1 MNVKKELDPRTVL
14 GIVFILVMLGLAIN
28 KPLPSHVLLIICN
41 IYLLTAKAYY
51 ECVLY
56 SVIYII
62 IAGLMFYIHHIPN
75 TTVALTIVSISYFVQ
90 KFIIAIMMIE
100 FLKRKTS
107 MPYVISAMQTMKF
120 PNAVAIP
127 FIVILRYM
135 PTLKE
140 DYRHLKDSLKI
151 RGLRTS
157 GVQFFIH
164 PIRSLE
170 FMIVPIL
177 FRSIRVAE
185 ELSTS
190 VLLRG
195 IENYKNRTNVYPL
208 KFTKTDFVYGLC
220 TAIAVGAVSYLQFS
234 NRVEFMF

>member
-1 MNVKKELDPRTVL
+1 MKMNVKKELDPRTVL
-14 GIVFILVMLGLAIN
+14 GIVFIFITLGLAIN
-28 KPLPSHVLLIICN
+28 KPLSSHILLLICN
-41 IYLLTAKAYY
+41 IYLITSKAYR

-62 IAGLMFYIHHIPN
+62 IAGLMFYIYHIPN
-75 TTVALTIVSISYFVQ
+75 TTLALTIVSISYFVQ
-90 KFIIAIMMIE
+90 KFVIAVMMIE

-135 PTLKE
+135 PTLRE
-140 DYRHLKDSLKI
+140 DYGYLKDSLKI
-151 RGLRTS
+151 RGIRTS
-157 GVQFFIH
+157 GIEFFIH

-195 IENYKNRTNVYPL
+195 IENYKNRTNIYPL
-208 KFTKTDFVYGLC
+208 KFTKIDAGYALFTV
-220 TAIAVGAVSYLQFS
+220 IAVSMLYYLQF
-234 NRVEFMF
+234 

>member
-1 MNVKKELDPRTVL
+1 MKMNVKKELDPRTVL
-14 GIVFILVMLGLAIN
+14 GIVFIFITLGLAIN
-28 KPLPSHVLLIICN
+28 KPLSSHILLLICN
-41 IYLLTAKAYY
+41 IYLITSKAYR

-62 IAGLMFYIHHIPN
+62 IAGLMFYIRYIPN
-75 TTVALTIVSISYFVQ
+75 NTVALTIVSISYFVQ
-90 KFIIAIMMIE
+90 KFVIAMMMIE

-135 PTLKE
+135 PTLRE
-140 DYRHLKDSLKI
+140 DYGYLKDSLKI
-151 RGLRTS
+151 RGIRTS
-157 GVQFFIH
+157 GIEFFIH

-195 IENYKNRTNVYPL
+195 IENYKNRTNIYPL
-208 KFTKTDFVYGLC
+208 KFTKIDAGYALFTV
-220 TAIAVGAVSYLQFS
+220 IAVSMLCYLQF
-234 NRVEFMF
+234 

>member
-1 MNVKKELDPRTVL
+1 MKMNVKKELDPRTVL
-14 GIVFILVMLGLAIN
+14 GIVFIFITLGLTIN
-28 KPLPSHVLLIICN
+28 KPLSSHILLLICN
-41 IYLLTAKAYY
+41 IYLITSKAYR

-62 IAGLMFYIHHIPN
+62 IAGLMFYIYHIPN
-75 TTVALTIVSISYFVQ
+75 TTLALTIVSISYFVQ
-90 KFIIAIMMIE
+90 KFVIAVMMIE

-135 PTLKE
+135 PTLRE
-140 DYRHLKDSLKI
+140 DYGYLKDSLKI
-151 RGLRTS
+151 RGIRTS
-157 GVQFFIH
+157 GIEFFIH

-195 IENYKNRTNVYPL
+195 IENYKNRTNIYPL
-208 KFTKTDFVYGLC
+208 KFTKIDAGYALFTV
-220 TAIAVGAVSYLQFS
+220 IAVSMLCYLQF
-234 NRVEFMF
+234 

>member
-1 MNVKKELDPRTVL
+1 MKMNVKKELDPRTVL
-14 GIVFILVMLGLAIN
+14 GIVFIFITPGLAIN
-28 KPLPSHVLLIICN
+28 KPLSSHILLLICN
-41 IYLLTAKAYY
+41 IYLITSKAYR

-62 IAGLMFYIHHIPN
+62 IAGLMFYIYHIPN
-75 TTVALTIVSISYFVQ
+75 TTLALTIVSISYFVQ
-90 KFIIAIMMIE
+90 KFVIAVMMIE

-135 PTLKE
+135 PTLRE
-140 DYRHLKDSLKI
+140 DYGYLKDSLKI
-151 RGLRTS
+151 RGIRTS
-157 GVQFFIH
+157 GIEFFIH

-195 IENYKNRTNVYPL
+195 IENYKNRTNIYPL
-208 KFTKTDFVYGLC
+208 KFTKIDAGYALFTV
-220 TAIAVGAVSYLQFS
+220 IAVSMLCYLQF
-234 NRVEFMF
+234 

>member
-1 MNVKKELDPRTVL
+1 MKMNVKKELDPRTVL
-14 GIVFILVMLGLAIN
+14 GIVFIFITLGLAIN
-28 KPLPSHVLLIICN
+28 KPLSSHILLLICN
-41 IYLLTAKAYY
+41 IYLITSKAYR

-62 IAGLMFYIHHIPN
+62 IAGLMFYIYHIPN
-75 TTVALTIVSISYFVQ
+75 TTLALTIVSISYFVQ
-90 KFIIAIMMIE
+90 KFVIAVMRIE

-135 PTLKE
+135 PTLRE
-140 DYRHLKDSLKI
+140 DYGYLKDSLKI
-151 RGLRTS
+151 RGIRTS
-157 GVQFFIH
+157 GIEFFIH

-195 IENYKNRTNVYPL
+195 IENYKNRTNIYPL
-208 KFTKTDFVYGLC
+208 KFTKIDAGYALFTV
-220 TAIAVGAVSYLQFS
+220 IAVSMLCYLQF
-234 NRVEFMF
+234 

>member
-14 GIVFILVMLGLAIN
+14 GIVFIFITLGLAIN
-28 KPLPSHVLLIICN
+28 KPLSSHILLLICN
-41 IYLLTAKAYY
+41 IYLITSKAYRK
-51 ECVLY
+51 CALY

-75 TTVALTIVSISYFVQ
+75 TTLALTIVSISYFVQ
-90 KFIIAIMMIE
+90 KFVIAMMMIE

-135 PTLKE
+135 PTLRE
-140 DYRHLKDSLKI
+140 DYGYLKDSLKI
-151 RGLRTS
+151 RGIRTS
-157 GVQFFIH
+157 GIEFFIH

-195 IENYKNRTNVYPL
+195 IENYKNRTNIYPL
-208 KFTKTDFVYGLC
+208 KFTKIDAGYALFTV
-220 TAIAVGAVSYLQFS
+220 IAVSMLCYLQF
-234 NRVEFMF
+234 

>member
-1 MNVKKELDPRTVL
+1 MKMNVKKELDPRTVL
-14 GIVFILVMLGLAIN
+14 GIVFIFITLGLAIN
-28 KPLPSHVLLIICN
+28 KPLSSHILLLICN
-41 IYLLTAKAYY
+41 IYLITSKAYR

-62 IAGLMFYIHHIPN
+62 ISGLMFYIYHIPN
-75 TTVALTIVSISYFVQ
+75 TTLALTIVSISYFVQ
-90 KFIIAIMMIE
+90 KFVIAVMMIE

-135 PTLKE
+135 PTLRE
-140 DYRHLKDSLKI
+140 DYGYLKDSLKI
-151 RGLRTS
+151 RGIRTS
-157 GVQFFIH
+157 GIEFFIH

-195 IENYKNRTNVYPL
+195 IENYKNRTNIYPL
-208 KFTKTDFVYGLC
+208 KFTKIDAGYALFTV
-220 TAIAVGAVSYLQFS
+220 IAVSMLCYLQF
-234 NRVEFMF
+234 

>member
-1 MNVKKELDPRTVL
+1 MKMNVKKELDPRTVL
-14 GIVFILVMLGLAIN
+14 GIVFIFILLGLAIN
-28 KPLPSHVLLIICN
+28 KPISSHILLLICN
-41 IYLLTAKAYY
+41 IYLITSKAYR

-56 SVIYII
+56 SLIYII

-75 TTVALTIVSISYFVQ
+75 TTLALTIVSISYFVQ
-90 KFIIAIMMIE
+90 KFSIAMMMIE
-100 FLKRKTS
+100 FLKKNTS

-120 PNAVAIP
+120 PNVIAIP
-127 FIVILRYM
+127 FIVICRYM

-140 DYRHLKDSLKI
+140 DYGCLKDSLKI
-151 RGLRTS
+151 RGVKTS
-157 GVQFFIH
+157 GIQFFIH
-164 PIRSLE
+164 PVRSLE

-195 IENYKNRTNVYPL
+195 IENYRNRTNIYPL
-208 KFTKTDFVYGLC
+208 KFTKIDAAYTLFTV
-220 TAIAVGAVSYLQFS
+220 IAVGVLFYLQFQ
-234 NRVEFMF
+234 

>member
-1 MNVKKELDPRTVL
+1 MKMNVKKELDPRTVL
-14 GIVFILVMLGLAIN
+14 GIVFIFITLGLAIN
-28 KPLPSHVLLIICN
+28 KPLSSHILLLICN
-41 IYLLTAKAYY
+41 IYLITSKAYQ

-62 IAGLMFYIHHIPN
+62 IAGLMFYIYHIPN
-75 TTVALTIVSISYFVQ
+75 TTLALTIVSISYFVQ
-90 KFIIAIMMIE
+90 KFVIAVMMIE

-120 PNAVAIP
+120 PNAVAIL

-135 PTLKE
+135 PTLRE
-140 DYRHLKDSLKI
+140 DYGYLKDSLKI
-151 RGLRTS
+151 RGIRTS
-157 GVQFFIH
+157 GIEFFIH

-195 IENYKNRTNVYPL
+195 IENYKNRTNIYPL
-208 KFTKTDFVYGLC
+208 KFTKIDAGYALFTV
-220 TAIAVGAVSYLQFS
+220 IAVSMLCYLQF
-234 NRVEFMF
+234 

>member
-1 MNVKKELDPRTVL
+1 MKMNVKKKLDPRTVL
-14 GIVFILVMLGLAIN
+14 GIVFIFITLGLAIN
-28 KPLPSHVLLIICN
+28 KPLSSHILLLICN
-41 IYLLTAKAYY
+41 IYLITSKAYR

-62 IAGLMFYIHHIPN
+62 IAGLMFYIYHISN
-75 TTVALTIVSISYFVQ
+75 TTLALTIVSISYFVQ
-90 KFIIAIMMIE
+90 KFVIAVMMIE

-135 PTLKE
+135 PTLRE
-140 DYRHLKDSLKI
+140 DYGYLKDSLKI
-151 RGLRTS
+151 RGIRTS
-157 GVQFFIH
+157 GIEFFIH

-195 IENYKNRTNVYPL
+195 IENYKNRTNIYPL
-208 KFTKTDFVYGLC
+208 KFTKIDAGYALFTV
-220 TAIAVGAVSYLQFS
+220 IAVSMLCYLQF
-234 NRVEFMF
+234 

>member
-1 MNVKKELDPRTVL
+1 MKMNVKKELDPRTVL
-14 GIVFILVMLGLAIN
+14 GIVFIFITLGLAIN
-28 KPLPSHVLLIICN
+28 KPLSSHILLLICN
-41 IYLLTAKAYY
+41 IYLITSKAYR

-62 IAGLMFYIHHIPN
+62 IAGLMFYIYHIPN
-75 TTVALTIVSISYFVQ
+75 TTLALTIVSISYFVQ
-90 KFIIAIMMIE
+90 KFVIAVMMIE

-135 PTLKE
+135 PTLRE
-140 DYRHLKDSLKI
+140 DYGYLKDSLKI
-151 RGLRTS
+151 RGIRTS
-157 GVQFFIH
+157 GIEFFIH
-164 PIRSLE
+164 LIRSLE

-195 IENYKNRTNVYPL
+195 IENYKNRTNIYPL
-208 KFTKTDFVYGLC
+208 KFTKIDAGYALFTV
-220 TAIAVGAVSYLQFS
+220 IAVSMLCYLQF
-234 NRVEFMF
+234 

>member
-1 MNVKKELDPRTVL
+1 MKMNVKKELDPRTVL
-14 GIVFILVMLGLAIN
+14 GIVFIFITLGLAIN
-28 KPLPSHVLLIICN
+28 KPLSSHILLLICN
-41 IYLLTAKAYY
+41 IYLITSKAYR

-62 IAGLMFYIHHIPN
+62 IAGLMFYIYHIPN
-75 TTVALTIVSISYFVQ
+75 TTLALTIVSISYFVQ
-90 KFIIAIMMIE
+90 KFVIAVMMIE

-135 PTLKE
+135 PTLRE
-140 DYRHLKDSLKI
+140 DYGYLKDSLKI
-151 RGLRTS
+151 RGIRTS
-157 GVQFFIH
+157 GIEFFIH

-177 FRSIRVAE
+177 FRSVRVAE

-195 IENYKNRTNVYPL
+195 IENYKNRTNIYPL
-208 KFTKTDFVYGLC
+208 KFTKIDAGYALFTV
-220 TAIAVGAVSYLQFS
+220 IAVSMLCYLQF
-234 NRVEFMF
+234 

>member
-14 GIVFILVMLGLAIN
+14 GIVFIFITLGLAIN
-28 KPLPSHVLLIICN
+28 KPLSSHILLLICN
-41 IYLLTAKAYY
+41 IYLITSKAYRK
-51 ECVLY
+51 CVLY

-62 IAGLMFYIHHIPN
+62 IAGLMFYIYHIPN
-75 TTVALTIVSISYFVQ
+75 TTLALTIVSISYFVQ
-90 KFIIAIMMIE
+90 KFVIAVMMIE

-135 PTLKE
+135 PTLRE
-140 DYRHLKDSLKI
+140 DYGYLKDSLKI
-151 RGLRTS
+151 RGIRTS
-157 GVQFFIH
+157 GIEFFIH

-195 IENYKNRTNVYPL
+195 IENYKNRTNIYPL
-208 KFTKTDFVYGLC
+208 KFTKIDAGYALFTV
-220 TAIAVGAVSYLQFS
+220 IAVSMLCYLQF
-234 NRVEFMF
+234 

>member
-1 MNVKKELDPRTVL
+1 MKMNVKKELDPRTVL
-14 GIVFILVMLGLAIN
+14 GIVFIFITLGLAIN
-28 KPLPSHVLLIICN
+28 KPLSSHILLLICN
-41 IYLLTAKAYY
+41 IYLITSKAYR

-62 IAGLMFYIHHIPN
+62 IAGLMFYIYHIPN
-75 TTVALTIVSISYFVQ
+75 TTLALTIVSISYFVQ
-90 KFIIAIMMIE
+90 KFVIAVMMIE

-135 PTLKE
+135 PTLRE
-140 DYRHLKDSLKI
+140 DYGYLKDSLKI
-151 RGLRTS
+151 RGIRTF
-157 GVQFFIH
+157 GIEFFIH

-195 IENYKNRTNVYPL
+195 IENYKNRTNIYPL
-208 KFTKTDFVYGLC
+208 KFTKIDAGYALFTV
-220 TAIAVGAVSYLQFS
+220 IAVSMLCYLQF
-234 NRVEFMF
+234 

>member
-1 MNVKKELDPRTVL
+1 MKMNVKKELDPRTVP
-14 GIVFILVMLGLAIN
+14 GIVFIFITLGLAIN
-28 KPLPSHVLLIICN
+28 KPLSSHILLLICN
-41 IYLLTAKAYY
+41 IYLITSKAYR

-62 IAGLMFYIHHIPN
+62 IAGLMFYIYHIPN
-75 TTVALTIVSISYFVQ
+75 TTLALTIVSISYFVQ
-90 KFIIAIMMIE
+90 KFVIAVMMIE

-135 PTLKE
+135 PTLRE
-140 DYRHLKDSLKI
+140 DYGYLKDSLKI
-151 RGLRTS
+151 RGIRTS
-157 GVQFFIH
+157 GIEFFIH

-195 IENYKNRTNVYPL
+195 IENYKNRTNIYPL
-208 KFTKTDFVYGLC
+208 KFTKIDAGYALFTV
-220 TAIAVGAVSYLQFS
+220 IAVSMLCYLQF
-234 NRVEFMF
+234 

>member
-14 GIVFILVMLGLAIN
+14 GIVFIFITLGLAIN
-28 KPLPSHVLLIICN
+28 KPLSSHILLLICN
-41 IYLLTAKAYY
+41 IYLITSKAYRK
-51 ECVLY
+51 CVLY

-62 IAGLMFYIHHIPN
+62 IAGLMFYIYHIPN
-75 TTVALTIVSISYFVQ
+75 TTLALTIVSISYFVQ
-90 KFIIAIMMIE
+90 KFVIAVMMIE

-135 PTLKE
+135 PTLRE
-140 DYRHLKDSLKI
+140 DYGYLKDSLKI
-151 RGLRTS
+151 RGIRTS
-157 GVQFFIH
+157 GIEFFIH

-195 IENYKNRTNVYPL
+195 IENYKNRTNIYPL
-208 KFTKTDFVYGLC
+208 KFTKIDAGYALFTV
-220 TAIAVGAVSYLQFS
+220 IAVSMLCYLQFL
-234 NRVEFMF
+234 

>member
-1 MNVKKELDPRTVL
+1 MKMNVKKELDPRTVL
-14 GIVFILVMLGLAIN
+14 GIVFIFITLGLAIN
-28 KPLPSHVLLIICN
+28 KPLSSHILLLICN
-41 IYLLTAKAYY
+41 IYLITSKAYR

-62 IAGLMFYIHHIPN
+62 IAGLMFYIYHIPN
-75 TTVALTIVSISYFVQ
+75 TTLALTIVSISYFVQ
-90 KFIIAIMMIE
+90 KFVIAMMMIE

-107 MPYVISAMQTMKF
+107 MSYVISAMQTMKF

-135 PTLKE
+135 PTLRE
-140 DYRHLKDSLKI
+140 DYGYLKDSLKI
-151 RGLRTS
+151 RGIRTS
-157 GVQFFIH
+157 GIEFFIH

-195 IENYKNRTNVYPL
+195 IENYKNRTNIYPL
-208 KFTKTDFVYGLC
+208 KFTKIDAGYALFTV
-220 TAIAVGAVSYLQFS
+220 IAVSMLFYLQF
-234 NRVEFMF
+234 

>member
-1 MNVKKELDPRTVL
+1 MKMNVKKELDPRTVL
-14 GIVFILVMLGLAIN
+14 GIVFIFITLGLAIN
-28 KPLPSHVLLIICN
+28 KSLSSHILLLICN
-41 IYLLTAKAYY
+41 IYLITSKAYR

-62 IAGLMFYIHHIPN
+62 IAGLMFYIYHIPN
-75 TTVALTIVSISYFVQ
+75 TTLALTIVSISYFVQ
-90 KFIIAIMMIE
+90 KFVIAVMMIE

-135 PTLKE
+135 PTLRE
-140 DYRHLKDSLKI
+140 DYGYLKDSLKI
-151 RGLRTS
+151 RGIRTS
-157 GVQFFIH
+157 GIEFFIH

-195 IENYKNRTNVYPL
+195 IENYKNRTNIYPL
-208 KFTKTDFVYGLC
+208 KFTKIDAGYALFTV
-220 TAIAVGAVSYLQFS
+220 IAVSMLCYLQF
-234 NRVEFMF
+234 

>member
-1 MNVKKELDPRTVL
+1 MKMNVKKELDPRTVL
-14 GIVFILVMLGLAIN
+14 GIVFIFITLGLAIN
-28 KPLPSHVLLIICN
+28 KPLSSHILLLICN
-41 IYLLTAKAYY
+41 IYLITSKAYR

-62 IAGLMFYIHHIPN
+62 IAGLMFYIYHIPN
-75 TTVALTIVSISYFVQ
+75 TTLALTIVSISYFVQ
-90 KFIIAIMMIE
+90 KFVIAVMMIE

-140 DYRHLKDSLKI
+140 DYGHLKDSLKL
-151 RGLRTS
+151 RGISTS

-195 IENYKNRTNVYPL
+195 IENYKNRTNIYPL
-208 KFTKTDFVYGLC
+208 KFTKIDAGYALFTV
-220 TAIAVGAVSYLQFS
+220 IAVSMLCYLQF
-234 NRVEFMF
+234 

>member
-1 MNVKKELDPRTVL
+1 MKMNVKKELDPRTVL
-14 GIVFILVMLGLAIN
+14 GIVFIFITLELAIN
-28 KPLPSHVLLIICN
+28 KPLSSHILLLICN
-41 IYLLTAKAYY
+41 IYLITSKAYR

-62 IAGLMFYIHHIPN
+62 IAGLMFYIYHIPN
-75 TTVALTIVSISYFVQ
+75 TTLALTIVSISYFVQ
-90 KFIIAIMMIE
+90 KFVIAVMMIE

-135 PTLKE
+135 PTLRE
-140 DYRHLKDSLKI
+140 DYGYLKDSLKI
-151 RGLRTS
+151 RGIRTS
-157 GVQFFIH
+157 GIEFFIH

-195 IENYKNRTNVYPL
+195 IENYKNRTNIYPL
-208 KFTKTDFVYGLC
+208 KFTKIDAGYALFTV
-220 TAIAVGAVSYLQFS
+220 IAVSMLCYLQF
-234 NRVEFMF
+234 

>member
-1 MNVKKELDPRTVL
+1 MKMNVKKELDPRTVL
-14 GIVFILVMLGLAIN
+14 GIVFIFITLGLAIN
-28 KPLPSHVLLIICN
+28 KPLSSHILLLICN
-41 IYLLTAKAYY
+41 IYLITSKAYR

-56 SVIYII
+56 SVIYKI

-75 TTVALTIVSISYFVQ
+75 TTLALTIVSISYFVQ
-90 KFIIAIMMIE
+90 KFVIAVMMIE

-135 PTLKE
+135 PTLRE
-140 DYRHLKDSLKI
+140 DYGYLKDSLKI
-151 RGLRTS
+151 RGIRTS
-157 GVQFFIH
+157 GIEFFIH

-195 IENYKNRTNVYPL
+195 IENYKNRTNIYPL
-208 KFTKTDFVYGLC
+208 KFTKIDAGYALFTV
-220 TAIAVGAVSYLQFS
+220 IAVSMLCYLQF
-234 NRVEFMF
+234 

>member
-1 MNVKKELDPRTVL
+1 MKMNVKKELDPRTVL
-14 GIVFILVMLGLAIN
+14 GIVFIFITLGLAIN
-28 KPLPSHVLLIICN
+28 KPLSSHILLLICN
-41 IYLLTAKAYY
+41 IYLITSKAYR

-75 TTVALTIVSISYFVQ
+75 TTLALTIVSISYFVQ
-90 KFIIAIMMIE
+90 KFVIAVMMIE

-135 PTLKE
+135 PTLRE
-140 DYRHLKDSLKI
+140 DYGYLKDSLKI
-151 RGLRTS
+151 RGIRTS
-157 GVQFFIH
+157 GIEFFIH

-195 IENYKNRTNVYPL
+195 IENHKNRTNIYPL
-208 KFTKTDFVYGLC
+208 KFTKIDAGYALFTV
-220 TAIAVGAVSYLQFS
+220 IAVSMLCYLQF
-234 NRVEFMF
+234 

>member
-1 MNVKKELDPRTVL
+1 MKMNVKKELDPRTVL
-14 GIVFILVMLGLAIN
+14 GIVFIFITLGLAIN
-28 KPLPSHVLLIICN
+28 KPLSSHILLLICN
-41 IYLLTAKAYY
+41 IYLITSKVYR

-62 IAGLMFYIHHIPN
+62 IAGLMFYIYHIPN
-75 TTVALTIVSISYFVQ
+75 TTLALTIVSISYFVQ
-90 KFIIAIMMIE
+90 KFVIAVMMIE

-135 PTLKE
+135 PTLRE
-140 DYRHLKDSLKI
+140 DYGYLKDSLKI
-151 RGLRTS
+151 RGIRTY
-157 GVQFFIH
+157 GIEFFIH

-195 IENYKNRTNVYPL
+195 IENYKNRTNIYPL
-208 KFTKTDFVYGLC
+208 KFTKIDAGYALFTV
-220 TAIAVGAVSYLQFS
+220 IAVSMLCYLQF
-234 NRVEFMF
+234 

>member
-1 MNVKKELDPRTVL
+1 MKMNVKKELDPRTVL
-14 GIVFILVMLGLAIN
+14 GIVFIFITLGLAIN
-28 KPLPSHVLLIICN
+28 KPLSSHILLLICN
-41 IYLLTAKAYY
+41 IYLITSKAYR

-62 IAGLMFYIHHIPN
+62 IAGLMFYIYHTPN
-75 TTVALTIVSISYFVQ
+75 TTLALTIVSISYFVQ
-90 KFIIAIMMIE
+90 KFVIAVMMIE

-135 PTLKE
+135 PTLRE
-140 DYRHLKDSLKI
+140 DYGYLKDSLKI
-151 RGLRTS
+151 RGIRTS
-157 GVQFFIH
+157 GIEFFIH

-195 IENYKNRTNVYPL
+195 IENYKNRTNIYPL
-208 KFTKTDFVYGLC
+208 KFTKIDAGYALFTV
-220 TAIAVGAVSYLQFS
+220 IAVSMLCYLQF
-234 NRVEFMF
+234 

>member
-14 GIVFILVMLGLAIN
+14 GIVFIFITLGLAIN
-28 KPLPSHVLLIICN
+28 KPLSSHILLLICN
-41 IYLLTAKAYY
+41 IYLITSKAYR

-62 IAGLMFYIHHIPN
+62 IAGLMFYIYHIPN
-75 TTVALTIVSISYFVQ
+75 TTLALTIVSISYFVQ
-90 KFIIAIMMIE
+90 KFVIAVMMIE

-120 PNAVAIP
+120 PNAVAIL

-135 PTLKE
+135 PTLRE
-140 DYRHLKDSLKI
+140 DYGYLKDSLKI
-151 RGLRTS
+151 RGIRTS
-157 GVQFFIH
+157 GIEFFIH

-195 IENYKNRTNVYPL
+195 IENYKNRTNIYPL
-208 KFTKTDFVYGLC
+208 KFTKIDAGYALFTV
-220 TAIAVGAVSYLQFS
+220 IAVSMLCYLQF
-234 NRVEFMF
+234 

>member
-1 MNVKKELDPRTVL
+1 MKMNVKKELDPRTVL
-14 GIVFILVMLGLAIN
+14 GIVFIFITLGLAIN
-28 KPLPSHVLLIICN
+28 KPLSSHILLLICN
-41 IYLLTAKAYY
+41 IYLITSKAYQ

-62 IAGLMFYIHHIPN
+62 IAGLMFYIYHIPN
-75 TTVALTIVSISYFVQ
+75 TTLALTIVSISYFVQ
-90 KFIIAIMMIE
+90 KFVIAVMMIE

-135 PTLKE
+135 PTLRE
-140 DYRHLKDSLKI
+140 DYGYLKDSLKI
-151 RGLRTS
+151 RGIRTS
-157 GVQFFIH
+157 GIEFFIH

-195 IENYKNRTNVYPL
+195 IENYKNRTNIYPL
-208 KFTKTDFVYGLC
+208 KFTKIDTGYALFTV
-220 TAIAVGAVSYLQFS
+220 IAVSMLCYLQF
-234 NRVEFMF
+234 

>member
-14 GIVFILVMLGLAIN
+14 GIVFIFITLGLAIN
-28 KPLPSHVLLIICN
+28 KPLSSHILLLICN
-41 IYLLTAKAYY
+41 IYLITSKAYR

-62 IAGLMFYIHHIPN
+62 ISGLMFYIYHIPN
-75 TTVALTIVSISYFVQ
+75 TTLALTIVSISYFVQ
-90 KFIIAIMMIE
+90 KFVIAVMMIE

-135 PTLKE
+135 PTLIE
-140 DYRHLKDSLKI
+140 DYGYLKDSLKI
-151 RGLRTS
+151 RGIRTF
-157 GVQFFIH
+157 GIEFFIH

-195 IENYKNRTNVYPL
+195 IENYKNRTNIYPL
-208 KFTKTDFVYGLC
+208 KFTKIDAGYALFTV
-220 TAIAVGAVSYLQFS
+220 IAVSMSCYLQF
-234 NRVEFMF
+234 

>member
-1 MNVKKELDPRTVL
+1 
-14 GIVFILVMLGLAIN
+14 
-28 KPLPSHVLLIICN
+28 
-41 IYLLTAKAYY
+41 
-51 ECVLY
+51 
-56 SVIYII
+56 
-62 IAGLMFYIHHIPN
+62 
-75 TTVALTIVSISYFVQ
+75 
-90 KFIIAIMMIE
+90 MMIE

-107 MPYVISAMQTMKF
+107 MPYIISAMQTMKF
-120 PNAVAIP
+120 PNVIAIP
-127 FIVILRYM
+127 FIVMYRYM

-140 DYRHLKDSLKI
+140 DYGHLKDSLKL
-151 RGLRTS
+151 RGIRTS

-195 IENYKNRTNVYPL
+195 IENYKNRTNIYPL
-208 KFTKTDFVYGLC
+208 KFTKIDAEYALFTVISVGVLC
-220 TAIAVGAVSYLQFS
+220 CLQFL
-234 NRVEFMF
+234 

>member
-1 MNVKKELDPRTVL
+1 MKMNVKKELDPRTVL
-14 GIVFILVMLGLAIN
+14 GIVFIFITLGLAIN
-28 KPLPSHVLLIICN
+28 KPLSSHILLLICN
-41 IYLLTAKAYY
+41 IYLITSKAYR

-62 IAGLMFYIHHIPN
+62 IAGLMFYIYHIPN
-75 TTVALTIVSISYFVQ
+75 TTLALTIVSISYFVQ
-90 KFIIAIMMIE
+90 KFVIAVMMIE

-135 PTLKE
+135 PTLRE
-140 DYRHLKDSLKI
+140 DYGYLKDSLKI
-151 RGLRTS
+151 RGIRTS
-157 GVQFFIH
+157 GIEFFIH

-190 VLLRG
+190 VLLRE
-195 IENYKNRTNVYPL
+195 IENYKNRTNIYPL
-208 KFTKTDFVYGLC
+208 KFTKIDAGYALFTV
-220 TAIAVGAVSYLQFS
+220 IAVSMLCYLQF
-234 NRVEFMF
+234 

>member
-1 MNVKKELDPRTVL
+1 MKMNVKKELDPRTVL
-14 GIVFILVMLGLAIN
+14 GIVFIFITLGLAIN
-28 KPLPSHVLLIICN
+28 KPLSSHILLLICN
-41 IYLLTAKAYY
+41 IYLITSKAYR

-62 IAGLMFYIHHIPN
+62 IAGLMFYIYHIPN
-75 TTVALTIVSISYFVQ
+75 TTLALTIVSISYFVQ
-90 KFIIAIMMIE
+90 KFVIAVMMIE

-135 PTLKE
+135 PTLRE
-140 DYRHLKDSLKI
+140 DYGYLKDSLKI
-151 RGLRTS
+151 RGIRTS
-157 GVQFFIH
+157 GIGFFIH

-195 IENYKNRTNVYPL
+195 IENYKNRTNIYPL
-208 KFTKTDFVYGLC
+208 KFTKIDAGYALFTV
-220 TAIAVGAVSYLQFS
+220 IAVSMLCYLQF
-234 NRVEFMF
+234 

>member
-1 MNVKKELDPRTVL
+1 
-14 GIVFILVMLGLAIN
+14 
-28 KPLPSHVLLIICN
+28 
-41 IYLLTAKAYY
+41 
-51 ECVLY
+51 
-56 SVIYII
+56 
-62 IAGLMFYIHHIPN
+62 MFYIYHIPN
-75 TTVALTIVSISYFVQ
+75 TTLALTIVSISYFVQ
-90 KFIIAIMMIE
+90 KFVIAVMMIE

-135 PTLKE
+135 PTLRE
-140 DYRHLKDSLKI
+140 DYGYLKDSLKI
-151 RGLRTS
+151 RGIRTS
-157 GVQFFIH
+157 GIEFFIH

-195 IENYKNRTNVYPL
+195 IENYKNRTNIYPL
-208 KFTKTDFVYGLC
+208 KFTKIDAG
-220 TAIAVGAVSYLQFS
+220 
-234 NRVEFMF
+234 

>member
-1 MNVKKELDPRTVL
+1 MKMNVKKELDPRTVL
-14 GIVFILVMLGLAIN
+14 GIVFIFITLGLAIN
-28 KPLPSHVLLIICN
+28 KPLSSHILLLICN
-41 IYLLTAKAYY
+41 IYLITSKAYR

-62 IAGLMFYIHHIPN
+62 IAGLMFYIYHIPN
-75 TTVALTIVSISYFVQ
+75 TTLALTIVSISYFVQ
-90 KFIIAIMMIE
+90 KFVIAVMMIE

-135 PTLKE
+135 PTLRE
-140 DYRHLKDSLKI
+140 DYGYLKDSLKI
-151 RGLRTS
+151 RGIRTS
-157 GVQFFIH
+157 GIEFFIH
-164 PIRSLE
+164 PICSLE

-185 ELSTS
+185 ELSTL

-195 IENYKNRTNVYPL
+195 IENYKNRTNIYPL
-208 KFTKTDFVYGLC
+208 KFTKIDAGYALFTV
-220 TAIAVGAVSYLQFS
+220 IAVSMLCYLQF
-234 NRVEFMF
+234 

>member
-1 MNVKKELDPRTVL
+1 MKMNVKKELDPRTVL
-14 GIVFILVMLGLAIN
+14 GIVFIFITLGLAIN
-28 KPLPSHVLLIICN
+28 KPLSSHILLLICN
-41 IYLLTAKAYY
+41 IYLITSKAYRK
-51 ECVLY
+51 CALY

-75 TTVALTIVSISYFVQ
+75 TTLALTIVSISYFVQ
-90 KFIIAIMMIE
+90 KFVIAMMMIE

-135 PTLKE
+135 PTLRE
-140 DYRHLKDSLKI
+140 DYGYLKDSLKI
-151 RGLRTS
+151 RGIRTS
-157 GVQFFIH
+157 GIEFFIH

-195 IENYKNRTNVYPL
+195 IENYKNRTNIYPL
-208 KFTKTDFVYGLC
+208 KFTKIDAGYALFMV
-220 TAIAVGAVSYLQFS
+220 IAVSMLCYLQF
-234 NRVEFMF
+234 

>member
-1 MNVKKELDPRTVL
+1 M
-14 GIVFILVMLGLAIN
+14 
-28 KPLPSHVLLIICN
+28 
-41 IYLLTAKAYY
+41 
-51 ECVLY
+51 
-56 SVIYII
+56 
-62 IAGLMFYIHHIPN
+62 
-75 TTVALTIVSISYFVQ
+75 ALTIVSISYFVQ
-90 KFIIAIMMIE
+90 KFVIAVMMIE

-135 PTLKE
+135 PTLRE
-140 DYRHLKDSLKI
+140 DYGYLKDSLKI
-151 RGLRTS
+151 RGIRTS
-157 GVQFFIH
+157 GIEFFIH

-195 IENYKNRTNVYPL
+195 IENYKNRTNIYPL
-208 KFTKTDFVYGLC
+208 KFTKIDAGYALFTV
-220 TAIAVGAVSYLQFS
+220 IAVSMLCYLQF
-234 NRVEFMF
+234 

>member
-1 MNVKKELDPRTVL
+1 MKMNVKKELDPRTVL
-14 GIVFILVMLGLAIN
+14 GIVFIFITLGLAIN
-28 KPLPSHVLLIICN
+28 KPLSSHILLLICN
-41 IYLLTAKAYY
+41 IYLITSKAYR

-62 IAGLMFYIHHIPN
+62 IAGLMFYIYHIPN
-75 TTVALTIVSISYFVQ
+75 TTLALTIVSISYFVQ
-90 KFIIAIMMIE
+90 KFVIAVMMIE

-135 PTLKE
+135 PTLRE
-140 DYRHLKDSLKI
+140 DYGYLKDSLKI
-151 RGLRTS
+151 RGIRTS
-157 GVQFFIH
+157 GIEFFIH

-195 IENYKNRTNVYPL
+195 IENYKNRTNIYPL
-208 KFTKTDFVYGLC
+208 KFTKIDAGYTLFTV
-220 TAIAVGAVSYLQFS
+220 IAVSMLCYLQF
-234 NRVEFMF
+234 

>member
-1 MNVKKELDPRTVL
+1 MKMNVKKELDPRTVL
-14 GIVFILVMLGLAIN
+14 GIVFIFITLGIAIN
-28 KPLPSHVLLIICN
+28 KPLSSHILLLICN
-41 IYLLTAKAYY
+41 IYLITSKAYR

-62 IAGLMFYIHHIPN
+62 IAGLMFYIYHIPN
-75 TTVALTIVSISYFVQ
+75 TTLALTIVSISYFVQ
-90 KFIIAIMMIE
+90 KFVIAVMMIE

-135 PTLKE
+135 PTLRE
-140 DYRHLKDSLKI
+140 DYGYLKDSLKI
-151 RGLRTS
+151 RGIRTS
-157 GVQFFIH
+157 GIEFFIH

-195 IENYKNRTNVYPL
+195 IENYKNRTNIYPL
-208 KFTKTDFVYGLC
+208 KFTKIDAGYALFTV
-220 TAIAVGAVSYLQFS
+220 IAVSMLCYLQF
-234 NRVEFMF
+234 